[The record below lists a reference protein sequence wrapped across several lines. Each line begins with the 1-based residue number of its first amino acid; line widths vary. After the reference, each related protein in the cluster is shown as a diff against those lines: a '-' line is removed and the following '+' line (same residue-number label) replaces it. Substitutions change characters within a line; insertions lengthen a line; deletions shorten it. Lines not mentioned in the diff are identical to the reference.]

1 MCPAI
6 NKLMSV
12 GMCADACDYYE
23 GDGKDEEFMMCSYN
37 ESCKEESK

>member
-6 NKLMSV
+6 NKLMDI

-23 GDGKDEEFMMCSYN
+23 GDGKDDEFMMCSYEVKN
-37 ESCKEESK
+37 E